1 MEKFSIVEN
10 INRDILNRKIA
21 EFACK
26 ENYEPYVFANNE
38 TIDAMMKQTSI
49 EFNSVTYSRGDIKT
63 CASNCFVGEYR
74 GRKMFKDDTLKFGEI
89 ELR

>member
-1 MEKFSIVEN
+1 METFSIVEK
-10 INRDILNRKIA
+10 INRNILNRKIA

-26 ENYEPYVFANNE
+26 ENYEPYVFANKE
-38 TIDAMMKQTSI
+38 TIDALMKQTSI

-63 CASNCFVGEYR
+63 CASNCFVGKYR
-74 GRKMFKDDTLKFGEI
+74 GRKMFIDDTLEFGEI